1 MSYRIGSGYFGS
13 SSVQTST
20 ELVEIIQ
27 QHKPSSWI
35 TSKLQV
41 YKFSF
46 MNNEDCHIE
55 INESSS
61 QIFLPA
67 GTGFEMSEVDKELW
81 SFVIV
86 EAGVTY
92 TYIGGY

>member
-1 MSYRIGSGYFGS
+1 MYRIGSGYFGS
-13 SSVQTST
+13 PDTQIST

-35 TSKLQV
+35 TPKLNV

-46 MNNEDCHIE
+46 MNSEDCHIK

-67 GTGFEMSEVDKELW
+67 GSGFEMSEVDGELW

-86 EAGVTY
+86 EAGVNY